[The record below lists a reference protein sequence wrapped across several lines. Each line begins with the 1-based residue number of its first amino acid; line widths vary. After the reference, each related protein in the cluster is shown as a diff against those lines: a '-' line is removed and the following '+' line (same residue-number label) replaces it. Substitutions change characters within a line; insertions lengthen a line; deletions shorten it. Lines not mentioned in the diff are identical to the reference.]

1 MDPKANTPEVQ
12 KEKTTDPQDN
22 EIAGNFIGDLIG
34 QPAPA
39 AQQAQQSQDGTERPT
54 LQPLSEE
61 EQHQARGEGR
71 GQDES
76 NELLPDA

>member
-39 AQQAQQSQDGTERPT
+39 AEQAGQPQDGTEQPT
-54 LQPLSEE
+54 PQPPSAEE
-61 EQHQARGEGR
+61 AREGR
-71 GQDES
+71 GQAEN

>member
-39 AQQAQQSQDGTERPT
+39 AEQAQQAQDGTERPT
-54 LQPLSEE
+54 PRPLSEQE
-61 EQHQARGEGR
+61 ARDARGDDGEA
-71 GQDES
+71 

>member
-1 MDPKANTPEVQ
+1 MDHKANTPEVQ

-39 AQQAQQSQDGTERPT
+39 AEQAGQNQEDSTERLIP
-54 LQPLSEE
+54 PLSGAE
-61 EQHQARGEGR
+61 EQ
-71 GQDES
+71 
-76 NELLPDA
+76 